1 MPFLRNKL
9 TIILWE
15 LFRMTL
21 LIKMTHIYDLILK
34 IRAQDKVN
42 VGDILTFFGCKMD
55 VSSESVEVNKPFKNL
70 QSYINI

>member
-1 MPFLRNKL
+1 
-9 TIILWE
+9 
-15 LFRMTL
+15 MTL

-70 QSYINI
+70 QSYINIWHKILIFKF